1 MFQQSINIVPA
12 IAMSLALVAGTAQ
25 AEPVGTRG
33 ENLGV
38 GSGAAIGGLA
48 AGPAGAIIGAAV
60 GGLMGNRVERARL
73 ADHLEGELAQAE
85 SEASDLRAALDN
97 ALADLADRDTLIADL
112 QRRTTTPDG
121 LELEVLFRTGSSE
134 LDDES
139 QHRLDSL
146 VRVLDR
152 NPELVISLDGYADPR
167 GDSDSNQLLSEARTD
182 AVRQTLIDRGIPL
195 DRIASRG
202 HGDAMSSAAEG
213 DLDAYALERNVRIRL
228 DDPAADTQ
236 VAHSD

>member
-12 IAMSLALVAGTAQ
+12 IAMSLALVAGAAQ

-60 GGLMGNRVERARL
+60 GGLMGNRVERAQL

-85 SEASDLRAALDN
+85 AEASDLRAALDN
-97 ALADLADRDTLIADL
+97 ALADLADSESLIADL

-139 QHRLDSL
+139 RHRLDSL

-152 NPELVISLDGYADPR
+152 NPELVVSLDGYADPR

-182 AVRQTLIDRGIPL
+182 AVRQTLNDRGIPL

-202 HGDAMSSAAEG
+202 HGDAMSNAAEG

-236 VAHSD
+236 VAQSD